1 MVNKNGGEDKGYGY
15 DHRQEK
21 REFQMNIPLM
31 YESRTFIWF
40 NIKISVGS
48 INFAYLI

>member
-21 REFQMNIPLM
+21 REFQMNIPPM
-31 YESRTFIWF
+31 YESKTFIGLALR
-40 NIKISVGS
+40 SPVGS